1 MNKRFIIYVDG
12 GSKVCLGHIMRT
24 MTLARAL
31 RVEGI
36 DVIFVTSSSDAVD
49 MIKNDGFS
57 CQVIDKLDYNVLCE
71 KIKENSANGILVD
84 KFGFKNEE
92 HEIIKKKSGLL
103 VQIDDFLY
111 DGPADIVINTTINA
125 KPDGRKGE
133 WLCGGDYAIIRESF
147 VNSNKAIVDKPQNI
161 LITTGYGDP
170 SNTHMKCIEAARKIV
185 SNATLHI
192 VVGNGYMTQDELKKI
207 CDKKIVLYHNITDL
221 SELMHLCD
229 FAVTSAGTTLYEMA
243 AAGLP
248 AIAFSLYDNQIDNIN
263 RVANIGSIYAIGWHE
278 ELTINKIENAID
290 KVAND
295 KGLRLS
301 MSQKGVEWIDGKGA
315 SRIAKAIYERL

>member
-1 MNKRFIIYVDG
+1 MNKCFIIYVDG

-24 MTLARAL
+24 MTLARAM

-49 MIKNDGFS
+49 MIEKDGFS
-57 CQVIDKLDYNVLCE
+57 CQVIDKLDYNILCA
-71 KIKENSANGILVD
+71 KIRENFAKGILVD

-92 HEIIKKKSGLL
+92 HEIVKKESGLL

-111 DGPADIVINTTINA
+111 AGPADIVINTTISK

-133 WLCGGDYAIIRESF
+133 WLCGGDYAIIRECF
-147 VNSNKAIVDKPQNI
+147 VNRNKIIVDEPQNI
-161 LITTGYGDP
+161 LVTTGYGDP
-170 SNTHMKCIEAARKIV
+170 SNTHMKCIEAIRKV
-185 SNATLHI
+185 VPDATIHV
-192 VVGNGYMTQDELKKI
+192 VVGNGYTTQEELKRI

-248 AIAFSLYDNQIDNIN
+248 AIAFSLYDNQIDNIG

-278 ELTINKIENAID
+278 EITNNKIEQAIE
-290 KVAND
+290 KVAKD
-295 KGLRLS
+295 KDLRLS
-301 MSQKGVEWIDGKGA
+301 MSQKGVKWIDGKGA